1 MLLGNPNENIL
12 HFKHLAIV
20 RSLSVPMRETLL
32 YDHTFVSFCSLE
44 PVINED
50 VQGHRKEVMKMAK
63 AIFVKFE
70 MPKEL
75 QDKAYEVVEL
85 ARDTGKIRKGTNE
98 VTKLVERGEALLV
111 VMAEDVQPPE
121 ILAHMPMLA
130 EERNIP
136 YVYVPSKAELGNACG
151 LEKPTASLAI
161 LDAGKGKPVLDNLVD
176 QVKKLKK

>member
-1 MLLGNPNENIL
+1 
-12 HFKHLAIV
+12 
-20 RSLSVPMRETLL
+20 
-32 YDHTFVSFCSLE
+32 
-44 PVINED
+44 VINED
-50 VQGHRKEVMKMAK
+50 VHGHRKEVMKMAK

-98 VTKLVERGEALLV
+98 VTKLVERGEAVLV